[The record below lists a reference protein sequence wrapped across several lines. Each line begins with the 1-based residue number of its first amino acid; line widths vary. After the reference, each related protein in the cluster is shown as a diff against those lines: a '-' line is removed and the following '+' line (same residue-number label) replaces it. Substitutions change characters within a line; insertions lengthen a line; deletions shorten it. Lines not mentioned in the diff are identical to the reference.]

1 MLSLQATPINS
12 CCILTQCQNKAAASS
27 ASSTAMDNTIRF
39 INSFIAAHLRDIF
52 KDAYAITLTG
62 SRSLGFIDN
71 PNDIDLTVILDPALP
86 NIGPFGAGYLNKSR
100 KYYTNFN
107 GKLTAIDFHY
117 HRLNVDDYDYYTSAW
132 IFHFDKLLWAREDAD
147 FDLLRSQGCVDL
159 DFLRR
164 NLPTLTQSC
173 LRFLAAEK
181 EKRSPRK
188 QLYYI
193 YGMTCV
199 LANQTFD
206 FTDEEK
212 KTLNALHDGGGD
224 DRDAIVE

>member
-1 MLSLQATPINS
+1 
-12 CCILTQCQNKAAASS
+12 
-27 ASSTAMDNTIRF
+27 MDSIIRC

-100 KYYTNFN
+100 KYYTNFD

-117 HRLNVDDYDYYTSAW
+117 HRLNIDDYNHYTSAW
-132 IFHFDKLLWAREDAD
+132 IFHFDKLLWARENAD
-147 FDLLRSQGCVDL
+147 FDLLCSQSYVDL
-159 DFLRR
+159 NFLRR
-164 NLPTLTQSC
+164 NLSTLVPSC

-181 EKRSPRK
+181 EKRAPRK

-193 YGMTCV
+193 DGMTCV
-199 LANQTFD
+199 LAHQTFD

-212 KTLNALHDGGGD
+212 KTLNLLHDGGGD
-224 DRDAIVE
+224 DRAAIVEWCESRPRALDY

>member
-1 MLSLQATPINS
+1 MN
-12 CCILTQCQNKAAASS
+12 
-27 ASSTAMDNTIRF
+27 DTIRF
-39 INSFIAAHLRDIF
+39 INSFIAAHLHDIF

-71 PNDIDLTVILDPALP
+71 PNDIDLTVILDPTLP

-117 HRLNVDDYDYYTSAW
+117 HRLSIDDYNYYTSAW
-132 IFHFDKLLWAREDAD
+132 IFHFDKLLWSRDDAD
-147 FDLLRSQGCVDL
+147 FDLLRSQSYVDL
-159 DFLRR
+159 DFLRW
-164 NLPTLTQSC
+164 NLPTLVPSC

-181 EKRSPRK
+181 EKRAPRK

-193 YGMTCV
+193 YGMTCI
-199 LANQTFD
+199 LTHGTFD

-212 KTLNALHDGGGD
+212 KTLNLLHDGGGD
-224 DRDAIVE
+224 NRAEIVEWCESQLRALDY

>member
-1 MLSLQATPINS
+1 M
-12 CCILTQCQNKAAASS
+12 
-27 ASSTAMDNTIRF
+27 
-39 INSFIAAHLRDIF
+39 
-52 KDAYAITLTG
+52 LTG

-71 PNDIDLTVILDPALP
+71 PNDIDLAVILDPTLP

-100 KYYTNFN
+100 KYYTNFD

-117 HRLNVDDYDYYTSAW
+117 HRLNIDDYNCYTSAW

-147 FDLLRSQGCVDL
+147 FDLLRRQSYVDL
-159 DFLRR
+159 GFLRR
-164 NLPTLTQSC
+164 NLPTLAQSC

-181 EKRSPRK
+181 EKRAPRK

-199 LANQTFD
+199 LARQTFD

-212 KTLNALHDGGGD
+212 KTLNLLHDGGGD
-224 DRDAIVE
+224 DRAAIVEWCESRLRALGY